1 MKFKV
6 KKVSRISATNINGKV
21 VSWTEYYLI
30 YRRVFFGL
38 FCMYL
43 DFYPCYTKMPT
54 GKSLF
59 DHDKVNVCYK
69 LKCGAYQFLTE
80 EAAKEVIAEM
90 ESNPDKFIRC
100 KNG

>member
-6 KKVSRISATNINGKV
+6 KKVSRICETNINGKV
-21 VSWTEYYLI
+21 VSRTEYYLI

-43 DFYPCYTKMPT
+43 DFYPYYMTMPT
-54 GKSLF
+54 GKRLF
-59 DHDKVNVCYK
+59 DDDKVYVCYK
-69 LKCGAYQFLTE
+69 IKCGAYRFQTE
-80 EAAKEVIAEM
+80 EAAKDVIAEM

-100 KNG
+100 ING

>member
-21 VSWTEYYLI
+21 ISRTEYYLI

-43 DFYPCYTKMPT
+43 YFHPYYST
-54 GKSLF
+54 GLK
-59 DHDKVNVCYK
+59 KVNVHYRI
-69 LKCGAYQFLTE
+69 KCGASRFLTE
-80 EAAKEVIAEM
+80 EEAKEVIAEM
-90 ESNPDKFIRC
+90 ESNPDKFIRL
-100 KNG
+100 K